1 MSADAAGVES
11 RKWAI
16 LCLRPAA
23 RGTIAMLKTLREKV
37 DPQWAALLI
46 IDMQNDYLDGEGVL
60 GREGCDLSSC
70 RAAVE
75 PVAKLVASARQARVP
90 VIFIRNWHSAASDSE
105 AWLECSDR
113 RHPGGVR
120 SAEAGSWGAEWY
132 PPLLPEPDDLTFN
145 KARYDAFLK
154 TGLDEALRQRGI
166 RSVIICGTTTN
177 VCVESTARAA
187 HMRDYYLIVPED
199 GCAAPDRDLH
209 RNSLVNID
217 SMFGVVVPS
226 AEIRRIWGGE

>member
-1 MSADAAGVES
+1 M
-11 RKWAI
+11 
-16 LCLRPAA
+16 P
-23 RGTIAMLKTLREKV
+23 
-37 DPQWAALLI
+37 
-46 IDMQNDYLDGEGVL
+46 
-60 GREGCDLSSC
+60 
-70 RAAVE
+70 
-75 PVAKLVASARQARVP
+75 AKLVASARQARVP

-177 VCVESTARAA
+177 VCVESTARDAFARNYTVTMVRDCLAGSSPEEHDWALRSLERYFGAA
-187 HMRDYYLIVPED
+187 VED
-199 GCAAPDRDLH
+199 AER
-209 RNSLVNID
+209 
-217 SMFGVVVPS
+217 VVASWARQPS
-226 AEIRRIWGGE
+226 GNGR